1 MLKKQFKALL
11 IDSFEQEFIEALES
25 RGIAVNYRPGI
36 TREAAFSEIKETQ
49 ILILNSGLHI
59 DREFLNHATELKW
72 IGRAGVG
79 VDHID
84 MQAVLSS
91 GIQIRVT
98 EGANRDAVGEMT
110 LGLLIALLR
119 NIPKSN
125 QEVKS
130 WQWKREENR
139 GEELTNKT
147 VGIIGFGNTG
157 SAFAKKL
164 RGFEVTVL
172 AYDKYKKGFSKDN
185 VQEVPL
191 EVLFEKADIC
201 SFHIPLNSETR
212 HLGDASFFEK
222 FTKPVWILNLSRGEI
237 IDTKALLS
245 AMDKGKVRGAALD
258 VLENERFAQLSTDWK
273 EIYSDLFS
281 RNNILLSPHIGGWTF
296 TSRQNIYNDLL
307 HHMDEAMKTWQQ

>member
-1 MLKKQFKALL
+1 MLKNKFKALL
-11 IDSFEQEFIEALES
+11 IDSFEQELIEALES

-36 TREAAFSEIKETQ
+36 TREEAFTEIKETQ

-59 DREFLNHATELKW
+59 DREFLNYATELKW

-91 GIQIRVT
+91 EIQIRVT

-125 QEVKS
+125 QEVKT

-191 EVLFEKADIC
+191 EVLLKEADIF
-201 SFHIPLNSETR
+201 SFHVPLTSETK
-212 HLGDASFFEK
+212 HFANASFFEK
-222 FTKPVWILNLSRGEI
+222 CTKPVWILNLSRGEI

-245 AMDKGKVRGAALD
+245 ALDMGKVKGAALD
-258 VLENERFAQLSTDWK
+258 VLEKERFAHLSTDWK

-307 HHMDEAMKTWQQ
+307 HHLDEAMKTW

>member
-1 MLKKQFKALL
+1 MLKNKFKALL
-11 IDSFEQEFIEALES
+11 IDSFEQELIEALES

-36 TREAAFSEIKETQ
+36 TREAAFTEIKETQ

-59 DREFLNHATELKW
+59 DREFLNYATELKW

-84 MQAVLSS
+84 MQAVFSS
-91 GIQIRVT
+91 EIQIRVT

-125 QEVKS
+125 QEVKA

-172 AYDKYKKGFSKDN
+172 AFDKYKKGFSKDN

-191 EVLFEKADIC
+191 EVLLKEADIF
-201 SFHIPLNSETR
+201 SFHVPLTSETK
-212 HLGDASFFEK
+212 HFANASFFEK
-222 FTKPVWILNLSRGEI
+222 CTKPVWILNLSRGEI

-245 AMDKGKVRGAALD
+245 ALDMGKVKGAALD
-258 VLENERFAQLSTDWK
+258 VLEKERFAHLSTDWK

-307 HHMDEAMKTWQQ
+307 HHLDEAMKTW

>member
-1 MLKKQFKALL
+1 MLKNKFKALL
-11 IDSFEQEFIEALES
+11 IDSFEQELIEALES

-36 TREAAFSEIKETQ
+36 TREEAFTEIKETQ

-59 DREFLNHATELKW
+59 DREFLNYANELKW

-84 MQAVLSS
+84 MQAVFSS
-91 GIQIRVT
+91 EIQIRVT

-125 QEVKS
+125 QEVKA

-172 AYDKYKKGFSKDN
+172 AFDKYKKGFSKDN

-191 EVLFEKADIC
+191 EVLLKEADIF
-201 SFHIPLNSETR
+201 SFHVPLTSETK
-212 HLGDASFFEK
+212 HFANASFFEK
-222 FTKPVWILNLSRGEI
+222 CTKPVWILNLSRGEI

-245 AMDKGKVRGAALD
+245 ALDMGKVKGAALD
-258 VLENERFAQLSTDWK
+258 VLEKERFAHLSTDWK

-307 HHMDEAMKTWQQ
+307 HHLDEAMKTW

>member
-1 MLKKQFKALL
+1 
-11 IDSFEQEFIEALES
+11 
-25 RGIAVNYRPGI
+25 
-36 TREAAFSEIKETQ
+36 
-49 ILILNSGLHI
+49 
-59 DREFLNHATELKW
+59 
-72 IGRAGVG
+72 
-79 VDHID
+79 

-125 QEVKS
+125 QEVKA

-191 EVLFEKADIC
+191 EVLFAEADIC

-245 AMDKGKVRGAALD
+245 ALDKGKVKGAALD
-258 VLENERFAQLSTDWK
+258 VLENERFARLSTDWK
-273 EIYSDLFS
+273 EIYSDLFL

-307 HHMDEAMKTWQQ
+307 HHLDEAMKTWQQ